1 MPTTGPVLP
10 SPRSRDRPD
19 DGGRFLWPPLDGARA
34 SIGDPASLGVPMP
47 LTPDPASLGV
57 PMPLTR
63 DPVSLGVPMPL
74 TLEPASL
81 GVPMPLTPDPAS
93 FGVPMPGTGDADSD
107 TPTGAAPLPKKLL
120 SVPSRVGGAA
130 VVATGDLSGDACLAA
145 GGALVAS
152 GDGVC
157 LGEPGATDARPR
169 RAGDRC
175 PASWNAVMAD
185 TAVTTLARGC
195 HDRNKKYNKTR
206 SEVGGQLF
214 TDRILLR
221 GYLRTHMC
229 LEVCVRVQVDG
240 CVSERA

>member
-1 MPTTGPVLP
+1 
-10 SPRSRDRPD
+10 
-19 DGGRFLWPPLDGARA
+19 
-34 SIGDPASLGVPMP
+34 MP
-47 LTPDPASLGV
+47 LTL
-57 PMPLTR
+57 

-120 SVPSRVGGAA
+120 SLPSRVGGAA

-157 LGEPGATDARPR
+157 LGEPGATCASGWVCE
-169 RAGDRC
+169 RA
-175 PASWNAVMAD
+175 S
-185 TAVTTLARGC
+185 VTEREK
-195 HDRNKKYNKTR
+195 D
-206 SEVGGQLF
+206 
-214 TDRILLR
+214 
-221 GYLRTHMC
+221 
-229 LEVCVRVQVDG
+229 VCVPVRTWVDK
-240 CVSERA
+240 SER